1 MKRYLSKLISR
12 IARRFRTARSDR
24 HPGRLRSRVRPYL
37 ESLEDRYLLTTPTLG
52 AIGDITVPAGHVFQ
66 VPLDGFDGD
75 GDALDFT
82 ATGTAPELGLSVPA
96 GNNSLRIQTAING
109 APQTDI
115 VLQLFNDLAP
125 RTSQA
130 ISDLVAE
137 DFYDGRVFHR
147 IIPDFVAQLGD
158 RRFQFTATA
167 ADNLF
172 TATGHALTNGMTVR
186 VETRTGVTLPGGVA
200 AGTDFFVRDVTGN
213 TFRLSAIQGGTAVDL
228 TSDGGGDVVEA
239 FPEDLTPID
248 DEYDR
253 RLTFSGFGQLAMAKT
268 PPDDAGTA
276 QVFITDVDLSVG
288 DPGKLPPRHLN
299 FDHTIFG
306 QLVEGVTPLTNII
319 NAGSA
324 GAGTPTANVVITDM
338 DVFVDNQNG
347 VLRVAAPV
355 GLQFTAVA
363 ATDLFTAPGHTL
375 TDGRTVRIET
385 RTGAT
390 LPGGITAGT
399 NLFVRD
405 VNGSTFRLATTLGG
419 AAIDITSDGGGDT
432 LPGPSTITVTADD
445 GNGGMTTRTFNVSVI
460 ADTVNDKPFLD
471 TIPSLTTTMGQPV
484 TIDLSTDL
492 ENDALTHA
500 VGGTNNF
507 LTGGNLVNQPA
518 NATVALNA
526 ATGQVT
532 VTPNGGFQGT
542 LEVRVGVRDANH
554 GTDVA
559 AFDTQVVQIL
569 VGADS
574 DSATVNAGTAV
585 PTASA
590 GADQPGEAGV
600 KATATNNT
608 ATSPA
613 ITLNVATYSVNPT
626 DEAMDDTGGF
636 VDIRADG
643 TDSTDAIDA
652 NFYYGS
658 NIGPDLEGTMGLY
671 FFDTADGR
679 WRPVRGSGDTDPMFD
694 GADNLDGTVS
704 GGRFHVLFDGTS
716 TPLATELTGTVFAMP
731 SQAAAGRPT
740 FTAGV
745 LSIVGTVRDDTIDV
759 EVNENGEVQ
768 VVMNGVMSGTF
779 LLDDVKRL
787 MIDGGAGQ
795 DEITINEDLAV
806 PSKVIGGS
814 GNDMLVG
821 GGGDDVIRGG
831 RGGDTVAGG
840 GGDDK
845 LRGNRGDDEITG
857 GDGDDRIAGGRD
869 DDDIDGEAG
878 DDRAKGH
885 HGDDT
890 MAGGEGDDMLA
901 GGDGDD
907 EIDGND
913 GDDKLRGGAG
923 NDDLAGSEGDD
934 TLIGGPREDDFGN
947 IRDGDDTLDGGEGND
962 KLFGSDGDDDLDGG
976 EGEDTLRGGAG
987 NDNVDDPT
995 GRTDSFDDA
1004 GVRGIATFLLPGA
1017 PDIFV
1022 EFLHVE
1028 GPVDYSA
1035 FTNPPTYGPHLA
1047 RPAAGADPGAPVQ
1060 PTGVHTVE
1068 LGDADLVHNLEHGL
1082 VWISYNP
1089 NMLSQEDLDELTKF
1103 VRSFGPNGDGSGDGI
1118 ILAPRVANDSA
1129 IALASWGRLQRLD
1142 GFDRR
1147 AVKTFI
1153 ETNRGR
1159 GPEGFITP

>member
-1 MKRYLSKLISR
+1 
-12 IARRFRTARSDR
+12 
-24 HPGRLRSRVRPYL
+24 VRPYL
-37 ESLEDRYLLTTPTLG
+37 ESLEDRYLLTAPTLG
-52 AIGDITVPAGHVFQ
+52 VIGDITVPAGQTFQ

-75 GDALDFT
+75 GDVLDFT
-82 ATGTAPELGLSVPA
+82 ATSTAPELGLSVPT

-109 APQTDI
+109 APQADI

-172 TATGHALTNGMTVR
+172 TATGHGLTNGMKVR
-186 VETRTGVTLPGGVA
+186 VETRTGATLPGGAA
-200 AGTDFFVRDVTGN
+200 AGTDFFVRDVSGN
-213 TFRLSAIQGGTAVDL
+213 TFRLSTIQGGTAVDL

-253 RLTFSGFGQLAMAKT
+253 RLTFNGFGQLAMAKT

-276 QVFITDVDLSVG
+276 QVFITDVDLGVAG
-288 DPGKLPPRHLN
+288 TTPPRHLN

-306 QLVEGVTPLTNII
+306 QLVEGAAPLTNII
-319 NAGSA
+319 NVGSA
-324 GAGTPTANVVITDM
+324 AGTPTANVVITDM
-338 DVFVDNQNG
+338 QVFADNQNG
-347 VLRVAAPV
+347 VLRVAAPTAI
-355 GLQFTAVA
+355 QFTAVA
-363 ATDLFTAPGHTL
+363 ATDVITAPGHTF
-375 TDGRTVRIET
+375 TDGRQVRVET

-405 VNGSTFRLATTLGG
+405 VAGNTFKLATTAGG
-419 AAIDITSDGGGDT
+419 AAIDLTSDGGGDF

-445 GNGGMTTRTFNVSVI
+445 GAGGTTTRTFNVAVI

-471 TIPSLTTTMGQPV
+471 AIEPMATTMGQPV

-554 GTDVA
+554 GTDAA

-569 VGADS
+569 VGADA
-574 DSATVNAGTAV
+574 DSQTTNPGPAG

-608 ATSPA
+608 DTSPP
-613 ITLNVATYSVNPT
+613 ITINVATYSVNPT

-636 VDIRADG
+636 VDIRAEG
-643 TDSTDAIDA
+643 TDGADTIDT
-652 NFYYGS
+652 NIYYGS
-658 NIGPDLEGTMGLY
+658 NIGPGLEETLGLY
-671 FFDTADGR
+671 FFDAADDR

-694 GADNLDGTVS
+694 ATDNLDGTVS
-704 GGRFHVLFDGTS
+704 GGRFHVVFDDTS
-716 TPLATELTGTVFAMP
+716 TPLATDLTGTVFAMP
-731 SQAAAGRPT
+731 GQAVDRPT
-740 FTAGV
+740 VGNGLV
-745 LSIVGTVRDDTIDV
+745 SIVGTVRDDTIDV
-759 EVNENGEVQ
+759 ELNENGEVQ
-768 VVMNGVMSGTF
+768 VTMNGVMSGTF
-779 LLDDVKRL
+779 RLDDITRL
-787 MIDGGAGQ
+787 VIDGGAGQ
-795 DEITINEDLAV
+795 DEITIDEDLAI
-806 PSKVIGGS
+806 PAKVIGGT
-814 GNDMLVG
+814 GNDMLTG
-821 GGGDDVIRGG
+821 GAGDDLIRGG

-840 GGDDK
+840 AGDDK
-845 LRGNRGDDEITG
+845 LRGDRGDDEIAG
-857 GDGDDRIAGGRD
+857 GDGDDRIFGGRD

-878 DDRAKGH
+878 DDRAKGS

-890 MAGGEGDDMLA
+890 MAGGEDDDMLA

-907 EIDGND
+907 EIDGNED
-913 GDDKLRGGAG
+913 DDKLRGGPG
-923 NDDLAGSEGDD
+923 DDDLSGSEGND
-934 TLIGGPREDDFGN
+934 TLIGGPKADDFGN
-947 IRDGDDTLDGGEGND
+947 ERDGDDTLDGGEGDD

-976 EGEDTLRGGAG
+976 EGEDTIRGGAG
-987 NDNVDDPT
+987 DDNVDDPS
-995 GRTDSFDDA
+995 GRGNSFDDA

-1017 PDIFV
+1017 PDIAAANQA
-1022 EFLHVE
+1022 HVE

-1035 FTNPPTYGPHLA
+1035 FTNPPTYGPHHA
-1047 RPAAGADPGAPVQ
+1047 RAAAGADHGAPVQ
-1060 PTGVHTVE
+1060 PTGVYTTE
-1068 LGDADLVHNLEHGL
+1068 LDDADIVHNMEHGH

-1089 NMLSQEDLDELTKF
+1089 NLLSQEELNELTEL
-1103 VRSFGPNGDGSGDGI
+1103 VRSFGVNGDGSGEGI
-1118 ILAPRVANDSA
+1118 LLTPRVANDDA

-1159 GPEGFITP
+1159 GPEGFITT